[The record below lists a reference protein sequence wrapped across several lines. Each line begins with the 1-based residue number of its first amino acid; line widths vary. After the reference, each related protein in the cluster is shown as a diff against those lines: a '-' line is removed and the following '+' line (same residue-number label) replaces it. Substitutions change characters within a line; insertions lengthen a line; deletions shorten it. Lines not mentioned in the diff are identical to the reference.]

1 MGLSEREQKLL
12 EELERGLMQTDKP
25 FVERVRAGN
34 SAARLVGGSLLTV
47 VGLSLLVFSVI
58 TQLIFFG
65 AIAFVVML
73 TGVVIASSNF
83 KIGSLP
89 DISKLTDPMTGG
101 GSSSSAGETPRR
113 GFFEERWDRRQGDGD
128 AGMR

>member
-12 EELERGLMQTDKP
+12 EELERGLLETDKP
-25 FVERVRAGN
+25 FVERVRTGN

-65 AIAFVVML
+65 AIAFIVML
-73 TGVVIASSNF
+73 TGVLIASSNF
-83 KIGSLP
+83 KLGSLP
-89 DISKLTDPMTGG
+89 DISKLTDPS
-101 GSSSSAGETPRR
+101 GSGNGPVGETPRR